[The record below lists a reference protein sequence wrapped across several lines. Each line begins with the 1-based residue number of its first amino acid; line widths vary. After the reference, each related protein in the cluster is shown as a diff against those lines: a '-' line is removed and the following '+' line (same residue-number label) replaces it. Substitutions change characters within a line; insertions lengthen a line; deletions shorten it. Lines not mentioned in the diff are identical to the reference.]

1 MDMIY
6 TVMNR
11 LLFVMWMAGMLFL
24 SSCSIK
30 EDRDGCPCWMTVD
43 LSDVAESRWNS
54 PEVQSGINYHSFTK
68 SLQSRQHVAESVVL
82 RLRGNSDEDAV
93 EYEYQMTEAV
103 RANAGTLEYEV
114 PRGSVGVSAVALG
127 KDFSTPLRSARNDR
141 LQSGNYEDEIRIPVD
156 EQMDSLYGF
165 FKMYHTRCESVLC
178 DVDLHKEFCTVSFT
192 LGKDGYTSPYEI
204 EVWGNVAGVT
214 AWDLMPALGE
224 LRYAPMQENGVYQV
238 RVP

>member
-43 LSDVAESRWNS
+43 LSDVAESRWKS
-54 PEVQSGINYHSFTK
+54 PEVQSNIEHQDVTK
-68 SLQSRQHVAESVVL
+68 SPESCSNVAENVLL

-103 RANAGTLEYEV
+103 R
-114 PRGSVGVSAVALG
+114 
-127 KDFSTPLRSARNDR
+127 
-141 LQSGNYEDEIRIPVD
+141 
-156 EQMDSLYGF
+156 
-165 FKMYHTRCESVLC
+165 
-178 DVDLHKEFCTVSFT
+178 
-192 LGKDGYTSPYEI
+192 
-204 EVWGNVAGVT
+204 
-214 AWDLMPALGE
+214 LMPGLWSMRFPEVRSGCRLWLLAEGLPVE
-224 LRYAPMQENGVYQV
+224 QV
-238 RVP
+238 MTEMR

>member
-43 LSDVAESRWNS
+43 LSDVAESRWKS
-54 PEVQSGINYHSFTK
+54 PEVQSNIEHQDVTK
-68 SLQSRQHVAESVVL
+68 SPESRSNVAENVLL

-103 RANAGTLEYEV
+103 RADAGTLEYEV
-114 PRGSVGVSAVALG
+114 PRGSVGVSAVALRPIVKAA
-127 KDFSTPLRSARNDR
+127 KDFFLLVMTSFVRNPESWMR
-141 LQSGNYEDEIRIPVD
+141 LSDFIILKY
-156 EQMDSLYGF
+156 
-165 FKMYHTRCESVLC
+165 
-178 DVDLHKEFCTVSFT
+178 
-192 LGKDGYTSPYEI
+192 
-204 EVWGNVAGVT
+204 
-214 AWDLMPALGE
+214 
-224 LRYAPMQENGVYQV
+224 
-238 RVP
+238 